1 MRRGEKT
8 IVEVDGVK
16 YPATYIGRGKFSRTF
31 RVGDRVVYYTKG
43 DCAKEV
49 LAMFGERRTHLPEII
64 RHNDVV
70 VYGKHWREKDRWY
83 VYSSP
88 YYRDVMA
95 KDKEAWR
102 LINLLQRVWIDA
114 LNDRSLG
121 TPNDKFFEFLR
132 SRKDVPRS
140 IVRDLEYIYEVS
152 QNCGSEIDFDLHR
165 KNFGVNEYGT
175 LIFRDAV
182 VARV

>member
-1 MRRGEKT
+1 MRRGEKA

-70 VYGKHWREKDRWY
+70 VYGKHWRERDRWQ

-88 YYRDVMA
+88 YYRDVTA

-114 LNDRSLG
+114 LNDRFSG
-121 TPNDKFFEFLR
+121 TQSYKFFEFLW

-140 IVRDLEYIYEVS
+140 IVNDLEYIYEVS
-152 QNCGSEIDFDLHR
+152 KNYCDEIYFDLHR

-175 LIFRDAV
+175 LIFRDVIV
-182 VARV
+182 VGV

>member
-1 MRRGEKT
+1 MRKGEKT
-8 IVEVDGVK
+8 IIGVDGVG

-70 VYGKHWREKDRWY
+70 VYDKHWREKYRWQ

-88 YYRDVMA
+88 YYRDVTA

-102 LINLLQRVWIDA
+102 LVGILYKTWLSVPKDE
-114 LNDRSLG
+114 
-121 TPNDKFFEFLR
+121 FFEFLR

-152 QNCGSEIDFDLHR
+152 RNCGNKIYFDLHR

-175 LIFRDAV
+175 LIFRDAIMTII
-182 VARV
+182 

>member
-1 MRRGEKT
+1 MKRGEKT
-8 IVEVDGVK
+8 VVEVDGVK

-43 DCAKEV
+43 DCTKEV

-70 VYGKHWREKDRWY
+70 VYDKHWREKDRWQ

-88 YYRDVMA
+88 YYRDVTA

-102 LINLLQRVWIDA
+102 LVNILRGVWLSI
-114 LNDRSLG
+114 SI
-121 TPNDKFFEFLR
+121 DKFSLEFLR
-132 SRKDVPRS
+132 LRKDIPRS

-152 QNCGSEIDFDLHR
+152 KNCGDKIYFDLHR

-175 LIFRDAV
+175 LIFRDV
-182 VARV
+182 IVTGE